1 MAAQASAQY
10 PGQFRWS
17 GYLLGFAL
25 GGFFDGILL
34 HQVLQW
40 HHLLSGLE
48 QVRHDI
54 RLLILADG
62 LFHML
67 MYAVAVVG
75 LWLLWR
81 SRHPLAHGSRG
92 ILGNALLGFGV
103 WHVVDA
109 VLSHWVLGLHRIRM
123 DVDNPLA
130 WDLVWLAAF
139 GAVPLLTGW
148 LLNQRD
154 RPQRPTRVTT
164 APLALVFAVL
174 ASGAIA
180 SRPQPGDGQVMVLFA
195 PGTSP
200 QAAYAAVRAARTQLI
215 WTDPSQQLWAVEMP
229 SDGDTAQFYWHGAI
243 LVSNSILPLG
253 CFDWVRRSASPGSA

>member
-1 MAAQASAQY
+1 MATEANAQHPWQL
-10 PGQFRWS
+10 RWS

-48 QVRHDI
+48 QARHDI

-62 LFHML
+62 LFHAL
-67 MYAVAVVG
+67 MYAVAVAG

-81 SRHPLAHGSRG
+81 SRHSFAQGGHG

-123 DVDNPLA
+123 DVGNPLA
-130 WDLVWLAAF
+130 WDLMWLVAF
-139 GAVPLLTGW
+139 GAVPLLAGW
-148 LLNQRD
+148 LLGR
-154 RPQRPTRVTT
+154 RPPPKQSARLTT
-164 APLALVFAVL
+164 GPLALIFAVL
-174 ASGAIA
+174 ASGALA
-180 SRPQPGDGQVMVLFA
+180 SRPQPTDSQVMVLFA
-195 PGTSP
+195 PGTTP
-200 QAAYAAVRAARTQLI
+200 QAAHAATRAVGAQLI
-215 WTDPSQQLWAVEMP
+215 WTDPSQQLWAFEVPAEG
-229 SDGDTAQFYWHGAI
+229 SATQFYLHGAI

-253 CFDWVRRSASPGSA
+253 CFDWARPPAPKGAA